1 MYAYIARTNTSGLFY
16 CLRTRKAS
24 VSVRHYNNRDYNYTL
39 WILILPSVTPCSFV
53 YTYQRSGAIYSSLY
67 LGQILLNQIV
77 AYRYVKHKIFM
88 NALDEIEKDTYY
100 LEEQNIDGL

>member
-1 MYAYIARTNTSGLFY
+1 MQFCI
-16 CLRTRKAS
+16 
-24 VSVRHYNNRDYNYTL
+24 H
-39 WILILPSVTPCSFV
+39 LPTF
-53 YTYQRSGAIYSSLY
+53 RSNLPSLY